1 MMCETTTSLDTA
13 LKAFSGSPDK
23 QHVQWDN
30 LTELLQLSC
39 GFHLEQ
45 HQLSVLSL
53 VQRIGACFVAL
64 HDAQD
69 LDILGQEAGG

>member
-1 MMCETTTSLDTA
+1 MTWKESHMMCETTTSLDTA

-23 QHVQWDN
+23 QHVQWVN

-45 HQLSVLSL
+45 HQLY
-53 VQRIGACFVAL
+53 C
-64 HDAQD
+64 
-69 LDILGQEAGG
+69 